1 MNQPIDHRV
10 ADASDAHETGRPDL
24 SILYPVF
31 DEASNVALLLEQT
44 MKWAPRLAHSFE
56 VIVVDD
62 GSRDGSAR
70 AVEHARAGD
79 ARIRIVRHE
88 RNRGYGA
95 ALRTGL
101 RAARGRLLFFTDA
114 DLQFD
119 LRELEGLLAHTERF
133 DIVAGYRARRRDP
146 WPRRVLAFGWGAIV
160 RAVFGLRVRDIDCA
174 FKVFRREVIDAIP
187 IESIGAF
194 VNTEILLRAER
205 EGFRIHQVPVSHHPR
220 RHGRQSGARPR
231 VILRA
236 LLELGRFRREFRR
249 GPDSLAAQA
258 GHGPDVLAAQA
269 GHRPNVLAAQPGD
282 EVGARPAAAPP
293 GA

>member
-1 MNQPIDHRV
+1 MNEPP
-10 ADASDAHETGRPDL
+10 EL

-31 DEASNVALLLEQT
+31 DEAGNVPTLLDET
-44 MKWAPRLAHSFE
+44 RRWAPRVAGRFE

-62 GSRDGSAR
+62 GSRDGSVE
-70 AVEHARAGD
+70 AVERARAGD

-101 RAARGRLLFFTDA
+101 RAARGRLIFFTDA

-119 LRELEGLLAHTERF
+119 LSELEGLLAHAESF
-133 DIVAGYRARRRDP
+133 DVVAGYRAPRRDP
-146 WPRRVLAFGWGAIV
+146 WPRRVLAFGWGTIV

-187 IESIGAF
+187 IASIGAF
-194 VNTEILLRAER
+194 VNTEILLRAEQA
-205 EGFRIHQVPVSHHPR
+205 GFRIHQVPVTHHPR

-231 VILRA
+231 VIGRA
-236 LLELGRFRREFRR
+236 LLELGRFWRELRREPGAAGPTVGGTTVSVGR
-249 GPDSLAAQA
+249 GAAGVA
-258 GHGPDVLAAQA
+258 ERVA
-269 GHRPNVLAAQPGD
+269 D
-282 EVGARPAAAPP
+282 EVAGRPAAAPP

>member
-1 MNQPIDHRV
+1 VNELPELRRV
-10 ADASDAHETGRPDL
+10 NESPEL

-31 DEASNVALLLEQT
+31 DEAANVATLLDET
-44 MKWAPRLAHSFE
+44 RRWAPRVARSFE

-62 GSRDGSAR
+62 GSRDGSAE
-70 AVEHARAGD
+70 AVERARAGD
-79 ARIRIVRHE
+79 PRIRVVRHE

-101 RAARGRLLFFTDA
+101 RAARGRLIFFTDA

-119 LRELEGLLAHTERF
+119 LSELEGLLAHAESF
-133 DIVAGYRARRRDP
+133 DVVAGYRAPRRDP
-146 WPRRVLAFGWGAIV
+146 WPRRVLAFGWGTIV

-187 IESIGAF
+187 IASIGAF
-194 VNTEILLRAER
+194 VNTEILLRAEQA
-205 EGFRIHQVPVSHHPR
+205 GFHIHQVPVTHHPR

-231 VILRA
+231 VIGRA
-236 LLELGRFRREFRR
+236 LLELGRFWRELRREPGRPVVAR
-249 GPDSLAAQA
+249 GA
-258 GHGPDVLAAQA
+258 GSAVA
-269 GHRPNVLAAQPGD
+269 GRVAD
-282 EVGARPAAAPP
+282 EVSAGTAAAPP